1 MKCWAYL
8 LAGVALCS
16 VAVAEE
22 DIASRMINKE
32 TNGAWYFQPEKPKA
46 KHIKA
51 DVPGG
56 LRIPRQGDQEQRIPG
71 TCRRAR
77 RSPAQSMKAT

>member
-1 MKCWAYL
+1 MLGLSAGRCRGCAT
-8 LAGVALCS
+8 LAT
-16 VAVAEE
+16 AEE

-51 DVPGG
+51 AVPGEYAFRVKATKG
-56 LRIPRQGDQEQRIPG
+56 SESLGRAGEFAGRRGDQ
-71 TCRRAR
+71 
-77 RSPAQSMKAT
+77 